1 MTRWIIVDAIIDG
14 YNLLHAIGL
23 ASRKSDATGLAR
35 ARTRLLDWLA
45 DRGAGHTLL
54 VVFDGTARTKADS
67 RGEHR
72 GVRWQFSTD
81 GTADELIEELI
92 RAENRPAKRTVVS
105 NDRQVQDAARSRGC
119 VVLTCEEFTD
129 AMIAEPRRTA
139 APTKERS
146 PTPTP
151 TEAETAAWLE
161 AFSKPKPR
169 K

>member
-1 MTRWIIVDAIIDG
+1 MDAIIDG

-23 ASRKSDATGLAR
+23 ASRKTNAAGLAR

-54 VVFDGTARTKADS
+54 VVFDGAARANGDS
-67 RGEHR
+67 SGEHR
-72 GVRWQFSTD
+72 GVRWRFSTD

-92 RAENRPAKRTVVS
+92 RAEHRPAKRTVVS

-119 VVLTCEEFTD
+119 AVRTCEEFTD
-129 AMIAEPRRTA
+129 EMIAEPRKPA
-139 APTKERS
+139 ATPEERAPPPS
-146 PTPTP
+146 
-151 TEAETAAWLE
+151 EAETAAWLE

-169 K
+169 PRR